1 MDWPVNE
8 LSEMLRRHQSPTPSK
23 PHSTPTATP
32 AAAMPV
38 LRDLEN
44 TMTKPSYDSVRPID
58 VPQEATDRL
67 ADKALVEI
75 EQANGRFRIALRY
88 SETDADFLWLSREQA
103 GAVASELCA
112 LLAWLRERPAAIK
125 AGHPA
130 EAVAA
135 AIAAA
140 QYCNV
145 NWDQQIDGA
154 ASVALAV
161 LDAAAPYLG
170 RA

>member
-1 MDWPVNE
+1 MTEPI
-8 LSEMLRRHQSPTPSK
+8 Q
-23 PHSTPTATP
+23 
-32 AAAMPV
+32 AA
-38 LRDLEN
+38 D
-44 TMTKPSYDSVRPID
+44 RP
-58 VPQEATDRL
+58 

-75 EQANGRFRIALRY
+75 EQAHSRFRVALRY

-103 GAVASELCA
+103 AAVASQLCA
-112 LLAWLRERPAAIK
+112 LIPGLPAWLPLWLRERPAAIK
-125 AGHPA
+125 GGHPV

-135 AIAAA
+135 ALAAA
-140 QYCNV
+140 QCCSV

-170 RA
+170 RT